1 MKKVLIVCALFLLA
15 LPFLARPASAGVT
28 FDLGVK
34 GGLALTKIQFSSDVE
49 DFYKSIGKPVF
60 GAFFAFNLAP
70 GFAVQPELYY
80 LVQGTKAE
88 KSGEGSTYR
97 MEMDFAYFHLPVLA
111 KVRFANGAK
120 IRPVVFA
127 GPFVSFLSTAKQK
140 YYADGVLQDE
150 SDVEQ
155 YLKSMDF
162 GAAFGGGLELAL
174 DKLLLVLD
182 VRYNLG
188 LMNIDDKSSE
198 TTLKTRGLLVM
209 AGVGF

>member
-1 MKKVLIVCALFLLA
+1 MKKALIVSSLLLCA

-34 GGLALTKIQFSSDVE
+34 GGLALTNVQFSSDTE
-49 DFYKSIGKPVF
+49 DFYKSISKPVF
-60 GAFFAFNLAP
+60 GAFCAFNLAP

-80 LVQGTKAE
+80 LVVGTKAE

-97 MEMDFAYFHLPVLA
+97 MQMDFAYIHVPVLA
-111 KVRFANGAK
+111 KVRFAAGAR

-140 YYADGVLQDE
+140 YYVDGVLE
-150 SDVEQ
+150 EENDVET
-155 YLKSMDF
+155 YLKSTDF
-162 GAAFGGGLELAL
+162 GAAFGGGLEFAL

-188 LMNIDDKSSE
+188 LTNIDNKSSE